1 MEKIG
6 QIEIRITG
14 SKGNIPVSPDSY
26 DIKEIIS
33 VLQNVESLL
42 FPNEKKDRPTISYRI
57 EEGSVKHVF
66 KTSLQYV
73 IGFNAILGQIV
84 QTWSIDFL
92 DYSTAKAFEQF
103 QETALQRNYRFEIR
117 TSVDKS
123 NELDI
128 TKETRFFRT
137 EVTWADAEFYFYG
150 KITNMGGKEKANI
163 HLLTDEDGTVI
174 IQTPKEEIERIEQ
187 NPLYKTFGIR
197 ATGKQNVQTGEI
209 DNHSIK
215 FIEIVNYQPKY
226 DESYLKALRAN
237 AMKNWL
243 QDIDADSWL
252 AELRGGYGR

>member
-1 MEKIG
+1 MSEMEKIG

-14 SKGNIPVSPDSY
+14 SRGNITVSPENY

-33 VLQNVESLL
+33 VLQNVENLL

-73 IGFNAILGQIV
+73 IGFNAIIGQIA
-84 QTWSIDFL
+84 QTHNIDFL
-92 DYSTAKAFEQF
+92 DYPTAKAFEQF
-103 QETALQRNYRFEIR
+103 QETALRRNYRIEIK
-117 TSVDKS
+117 TSVERS

-128 TKETRFFRT
+128 TKETRFYRT
-137 EVTWADAEFYFYG
+137 EVTWVDAEFYFYG
-150 KITNMGGKEKANI
+150 KIINMGGKEKANI
-163 HLLTDEDGTVI
+163 HLLTDEVGIVI

-187 NPLYKTFGIR
+187 NPLYRTFGIR
-197 ATGKQNVQTGEI
+197 ATGKQNVLTGEVDGI
-209 DNHSIK
+209 R

-226 DESYLKALRAN
+226 DESYLKTLRKK

-243 QDIDADSWL
+243 QDIDAEVWL
-252 AELRGGYGR
+252 AELRGGYG